1 MLSGPDQLSDFQVYS
16 VYGGAYETFS
26 KIVFDGIDDCPFSL
40 LQLKTRKYCPLDVR
54 QPGARRARRSRGRV
68 RPWGPESAKFRQHFK
83 RAEKFYR
90 LIC

>member
-16 VYGGAYETFS
+16 VYGGAYERFS

-54 QPGARRARRSRGRV
+54 QPGARRAAELSAGAGAEASPSVSPRRR
-68 RPWGPESAKFRQHFK
+68 
-83 RAEKFYR
+83 
-90 LIC
+90 C